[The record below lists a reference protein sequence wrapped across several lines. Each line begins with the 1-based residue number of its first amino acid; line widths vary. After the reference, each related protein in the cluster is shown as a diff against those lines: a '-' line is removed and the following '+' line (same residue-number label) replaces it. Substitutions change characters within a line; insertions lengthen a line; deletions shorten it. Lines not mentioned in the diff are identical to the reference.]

1 MVWLDPSFHGLL
13 NVKVED
19 PDIEYVPSRIVF
31 EESLKHITVLRLFS
45 VSVIPEA
52 DTTTWA
58 LSPTFVD
65 GLAETELGTDG
76 GWFVQPD
83 ETHCPTKLHVFPP
96 PQDVDV
102 QTHAPELHVGVS
114 PEHEGVQDVGG
125 LISIIAETEVLKI
138 VPALATTYI

>member
-76 GWFVQPD
+76 GWFVPPD

-125 LISIIAETEVLKI
+125 LISIIAETEVL
-138 VPALATTYI
+138 